1 MLKRTFLLFT
11 VICMGAVLFTTNI
24 IATERSNDQVIT
36 SEELQKMAGLR
47 NKMIESNYIKGQN
60 ALTKIP
66 TMLDATPMVPGLK
79 EFKQSLSMKNK
90 LIMVAIMFVL
100 INLIFYFGFDSSD
113 ESGEN
118 KELDFGEKL
127 NDEIQNDSL
136 DDLLQ
141 RTNESLDLS

>member
-1 MLKRTFLLFT
+1 
-11 VICMGAVLFTTNI
+11 
-24 IATERSNDQVIT
+24 
-36 SEELQKMAGLR
+36 MAHR
-47 NKMIESNYIKGQN
+47 ADSPKG
-60 ALTKIP
+60 I
-66 TMLDATPMVPGLK
+66 
-79 EFKQSLSMKNK
+79 SMKNK

-127 NDEIQNDSL
+127 NDEIQSDSL

-141 RTNESLDLS
+141 RTNASLNLS